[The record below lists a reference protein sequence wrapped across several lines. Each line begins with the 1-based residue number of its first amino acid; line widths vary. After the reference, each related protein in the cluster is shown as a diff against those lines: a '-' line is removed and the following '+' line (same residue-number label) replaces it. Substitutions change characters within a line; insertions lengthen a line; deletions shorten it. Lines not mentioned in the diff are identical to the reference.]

1 MLFIFSSCENI
12 GTKTFKCT
20 YDYLQIIITTSGK
33 TFSATDSID
42 APITNGDFTGD
53 FEVTDEYYFF
63 RTSYEGEKVILK
75 LDRYT
80 KKLIRKLENDEPEDF
95 GTCELLKKSY

>member
-12 GTKTFKCT
+12 GTKTFKCNT
-20 YDYLQIIITTSGK
+20 DWDELIISTSGK
-33 TFSATDSID
+33 TFTLSDGSIE
-42 APITNGDFTGD
+42 ATGD
-53 FEVTDEYYFF
+53 FEVNDEYYFF
-63 RTSYEGEKVILK
+63 RLIHEGEKYNLK

-80 KKLIRKLENDEPEDF
+80 KKLIRKFENDEPEDF

>member
-1 MLFIFSSCENI
+1 
-12 GTKTFKCT
+12 
-20 YDYLQIIITTSGK
+20 
-33 TFSATDSID
+33 
-42 APITNGDFTGD
+42 
-53 FEVTDEYYFF
+53 
-63 RTSYEGEKVILK
+63 KVILK